1 MGKRKRLAALEARVT
16 ELERTADRRRKVSH
30 ELPPAIEVEL
40 PTPAALPVAMA
51 ESPGVPLDSGDD
63 MWAVYL

>member
-16 ELERTADRRRKVSH
+16 ELERRRKVSH